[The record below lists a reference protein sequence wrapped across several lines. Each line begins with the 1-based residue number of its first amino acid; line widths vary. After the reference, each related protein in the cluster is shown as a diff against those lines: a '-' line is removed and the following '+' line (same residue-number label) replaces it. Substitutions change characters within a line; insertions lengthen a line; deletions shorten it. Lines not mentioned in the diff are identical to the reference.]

1 VEIHTT
7 LFLSVLSLTF
17 GISTLWCFDAVGWAV
32 VARVER
38 LDATVTVQ
46 VLGGTG
52 LMESKA
58 VAAAE
63 EEEECN

>member
-1 VEIHTT
+1 
-7 LFLSVLSLTF
+7 LSVLSLTF
-17 GISTLWCFDAVGWAV
+17 GISTLWCFDAVGWT